1 MKNTLITLSV
11 LLLFVGCGVQS
22 SNKTVAKEDIKA
34 VLKENPEIVIDV
46 LRENDEEILKIINAA
61 VLKER
66 AKIEEEKRKVD
77 AQNPKI
83 PVIEKTRPVRGNP
96 NAPVTMVEY
105 SDFQCPF
112 CRRALPT
119 VKSVLKKYEGKVRLI
134 YKHLPL
140 SFHKFALLAS
150 QYFEAIALQDHKKAW
165 VFHDLVFE
173 NQRSLEKGESALKK
187 LAKEAGA
194 DMGRLSADVKSNE
207 VIMQVN
213 KDIAESKKFGFT
225 GTPTFLIN
233 GFMLVGAQPEQAFT
247 KIIESALKKSG
258 S

>member
-1 MKNTLITLSV
+1 MKKTLIALSI
-11 LLLFVGCGVQS
+11 LLLFVGCGVKS
-22 SNKTVAKEDIKA
+22 GENTDIKEDIKK
-34 VLKENPEIVIDV
+34 VLKENPEIVLDV
-46 LRENDEEILKIINAA
+46 LKENDDEILNIINGA
-61 VLKER
+61 VLKARARIEDER
-66 AKIEEEKRKVD
+66 RGADLKT
-77 AQNPKI
+77 PKI

-96 NAPVTMVEY
+96 DAPVTMVEY

-112 CRRALPT
+112 CRRAVPT
-119 VKSVLKKYEGKVRLI
+119 VESVLEKYEGKVRLI

-140 SFHKFALLAS
+140 NIHSFALLAA

-165 VFHDLVFE
+165 IFHDLVFE
-173 NQRSLEKGESALKK
+173 NQKSIDEGESALKK
-187 LAKEAGA
+187 LAEKAGA
-194 DMGRLSADVKSNE
+194 DMDRLSEDVKSDE

-233 GFMLVGAQPEQAFT
+233 GVMLVGSQPEQAFT
-247 KIIESALKKSG
+247 TIIEAALEKSG